1 MIRTV
6 LRHLTEGPIAR
17 QLRRYVAVGILATG
31 FQLSLLWLFVEFG
44 RLHYLVAAAVAIECT
59 IVFQY
64 VLNNAWTFRSSRNV
78 GRRAFFLGFLKTN
91 VVRGSAAPIQLAI
104 LYLLV
109 DWFGLLY
116 LLANLVAIGV
126 SGLYRYVLDARWT
139 WASW

>member
-1 MIRTV
+1 
-6 LRHLTEGPIAR
+6 
-17 QLRRYVAVGILATG
+17 
-31 FQLSLLWLFVEFG
+31 LLWLFVEFG